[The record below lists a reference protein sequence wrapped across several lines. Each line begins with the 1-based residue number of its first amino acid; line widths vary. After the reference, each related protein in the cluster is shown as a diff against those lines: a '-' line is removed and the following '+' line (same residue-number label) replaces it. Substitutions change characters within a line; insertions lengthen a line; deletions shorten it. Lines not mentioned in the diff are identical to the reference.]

1 MLTNQDHDETD
12 EQNDS
17 EELPLTVNDITNNRE
32 RKNELLK
39 KRREKNSPLIWVM
52 INRCWILKKKD
63 MLISQFEKS
72 NEGLNASISKISKT
86 MESMGYA
93 VQQCVRI
100 IGTLMMQHSSPYQ
113 YFMNN
118 QNIQSNA
125 TNVTKPNYNAGCDT
139 AQCIFSSFLDKVKD
153 ITSNS

>member
-52 INRCWILKKKD
+52 INRYWILKKKD

-93 VQQCVRI
+93 V
-100 IGTLMMQHSSPYQ
+100 
-113 YFMNN
+113 
-118 QNIQSNA
+118 
-125 TNVTKPNYNAGCDT
+125 
-139 AQCIFSSFLDKVKD
+139 
-153 ITSNS
+153 

>member
-1 MLTNQDHDETD
+1 
-12 EQNDS
+12 
-17 EELPLTVNDITNNRE
+17 
-32 RKNELLK
+32 
-39 KRREKNSPLIWVM
+39 
-52 INRCWILKKKD
+52 
-63 MLISQFEKS
+63 MLISQLEKS

-125 TNVTKPNYNAGCDT
+125 TNVTKPNYNAGYDT

>member
-1 MLTNQDHDETD
+1 
-12 EQNDS
+12 
-17 EELPLTVNDITNNRE
+17 
-32 RKNELLK
+32 
-39 KRREKNSPLIWVM
+39 
-52 INRCWILKKKD
+52 

-125 TNVTKPNYNAGCDT
+125 TNVTKPNYSAGYDT
-139 AQCIFSSFLDKVKD
+139 AQCNFSSYVDEVKD
-153 ITSNS
+153 ISSNS